1 MREKPL
7 FYSGCALIVGGAL
20 AFAVYGYFHLEM
32 LRVQRAAS
40 RLIDEQKTRHAA
52 SLHTRDVPPA
62 LVIVPPRVGEPVGRI
77 EIPRLHISVIVL
89 EGTAPRILRVA
100 AGYIHGTALLGTTGN
115 IGVAAHRDTFFRPLR
130 DVRQQDAILITTS
143 YGTFRYAV
151 DAIEIVN
158 PNDVQVLH
166 RTAGPEL
173 TLVTCYPFTYL
184 GAAPKRFV
192 IHARQ
197 QVWVA
202 PDVAHVIGDGKER
215 LRR

>member
-115 IGVAAHRDTFFRPLR
+115 IGVAAHRDTFSGRC
-130 DVRQQDAILITTS
+130 
-143 YGTFRYAV
+143 GTCASKTPYSSR
-151 DAIEIVN
+151 
-158 PNDVQVLH
+158 
-166 RTAGPEL
+166 RL
-173 TLVTCYPFTYL
+173 TE
-184 GAAPKRFV
+184 RFV
-192 IHARQ
+192 MRLMQSKSLIQTMCKSSIARL
-197 QVWVA
+197 V
-202 PDVAHVIGDGKER
+202 R
-215 LRR
+215 S